1 MFCPQCATPIEG
13 TKFCRSCG
21 ANVSLAPQALSGNLP
36 QERATNQEAA
46 NDEDKWRRRHKRNR
60 HHAPQAPSLAEGIQ
74 RAFMG
79 VGFLFV
85 AFGAFLF
92 APAGRLWWFWMLI
105 PAFAMLGNGV
115 AEIVRAKQEAA
126 KLAAPPVQQLPSVPP
141 YQPLQAAPGT
151 NELPPRQDTPGSIVE
166 NTTRHL
172 DPGARQTE

>member
-1 MFCPQCATPIEG
+1 MFCPNCAAPIEG

-21 ANVSLAPQALSGNLP
+21 ANVSLVPQALSGNLP
-36 QERATNQEAA
+36 QERAG
-46 NDEDKWRRRHKRNR
+46 NDETNH
-60 HHAPQAPSLAEGIQ
+60 PPSLASGIQ
-74 RAFMG
+74 KTFMG
-79 VGFLFV
+79 VGFIFV

-92 APAGRLWWFWMLI
+92 APAGRLWWFWLLI
-105 PAFAMLGNGV
+105 PAFAMLGGGV

-126 KLAAPPVQQLPSVPP
+126 RLAAPPAQQLSSVPP

-151 NELPPRQDTPGSIVE
+151 NELPPRQDLPGSIVE